1 MATVNPLDRRDPDDT
16 PLTDEQVEA
25 IVADAIKAEAS
36 IARTEAAPPS
46 SAIVW
51 WRAQMRARQEA
62 AAAAD
67 RPITIVHGL
76 AIACGAGLALSLI
89 GTALAGVKG
98 SAGWLKDVY
107 ALLWS
112 TMAPLASIDLTSRW
126 VTLPMTAMLASIVIA
141 SVAAY
146 FIFADE

>member
-1 MATVNPLDRRDPDDT
+1 
-16 PLTDEQVEA
+16 
-25 IVADAIKAEAS
+25 
-36 IARTEAAPPS
+36 
-46 SAIVW
+46 
-51 WRAQMRARQEA
+51 MRARQEA

-67 RPITIVHGL
+67 RPITIVHAL

-98 SAGWLKDVY
+98 SAGWLTGVY
-107 ALLWS
+107 ASLAS
-112 TMAPLASIDLTSRW
+112 AVAPLSSIDLTSRW